1 MERSLGKQIFGSDI
15 RMILFLWI
23 LVLALW
29 LVKLYWHRRHFFILA
44 SRIPGPE
51 KIPFF
56 GVALEI
62 IGKPRDDI
70 LKILLSYYRN
80 SPDIFKFW
88 LGHILFIGVSKPEHM
103 EIVLTNPN
111 TMNKSHLVAFT
122 KPYMGD
128 GLFSAT
134 EDIWKRHRK
143 LINPVFNQKAL
154 NSFIACFSEK
164 CDILIGILGKHVG
177 QSNFNIYEKMAG
189 CTLDIICETAMG
201 LEVEAQTSS
210 NFYGRLLDKAMELV
224 TYRMFHLYYHPKI
237 IFDMNPMGKQL
248 GKLVT
253 KLNGFSQKIIAERRT
268 EFERKLRGDCIE
280 EEDDKNFKT
289 FLELLLEISHKGIR
303 FTDQEIQD
311 EVNTFISAGSDTTAV
326 ALSFCCMTLGM
337 YPEYQ
342 QKVYEEA
349 IEVLGQDRYPTKADL
364 PKLKFT
370 EMFIKETLR
379 LFPIGPFLLRVAS
392 DDFKM
397 DDLTIP
403 KDSIILI
410 GIMHLHRSPKYWE
423 NPLKFDPYRF
433 LPEKFSKV
441 HPYSYLPFSG
451 GPRVCIG
458 YRYAMIVM
466 KLILSKIVRKFEL
479 KTEYKSIEE
488 IQLKINLMM
497 RPSNG
502 FKVTLQPRE

>member
-1 MERSLGKQIFGSDI
+1 MERSLGKHIFGSDI
-15 RMILFLWI
+15 RMILFLLI

-29 LVKLYWHRRHFFILA
+29 LVKLYWDRRQFFILA

-51 KIPFF
+51 KMPFF
-56 GVALEI
+56 GVVVDI
-62 IGKPRDDI
+62 IGKPIDEI
-70 LKILLSYYRN
+70 FETFLNYFRN
-80 SPDIFKFW
+80 SPDIFKLWF
-88 LGHILFIGVSKPEHM
+88 GHMLIIGVSKPEHM

-111 TMNKSHLVAFT
+111 TMNKSHLVDFT

-128 GLFSAT
+128 GLFSAS

-164 CDILIGILGKHVG
+164 CEILIGILGKHVG
-177 QSNFNIYEKMAG
+177 QPNFNIYEKMSG
-189 CTLDIICETAMG
+189 CTLDTICETAMG
-201 LEVEAQTSS
+201 LKVEAQKSS
-210 NFYGRLLDKAMELV
+210 NPYGRLLDKLMELI
-224 TYRMFHLYYHPKI
+224 TYRIFHVYYHPEI
-237 IFDMNPMGKQL
+237 IFDMNPIGREFRE
-248 GKLVT
+248 VT
-253 KLNGFSQKIIAERRT
+253 DKLNEFSQKIIAERKT
-268 EFERKLRGDCIE
+268 EFEQKLRGDCIE
-280 EEDDKNFKT
+280 EDEKHIKT
-289 FLELLLEISHKGIR
+289 FLDLLLEISHKGIK
-303 FTDQEIQD
+303 FTDQEMQD

-349 IEVLGQDRYPTKADL
+349 IEVLGQDRYPTKADI
-364 PKLKFT
+364 PKLQFT

-379 LFPIGPFLLRVAS
+379 LFPIAPLFLRVAS
-392 DDFKM
+392 DDFRM
-397 DDLTIP
+397 DNLTIP

-423 NPLKFDPYRF
+423 DPLKFDPNRF
-433 LPEKFSKV
+433 LPEKLSKM

-451 GPRVCIG
+451 GPRICFG
-458 YRYAMIVM
+458 YRYAMIIM
-466 KLILSKIVRKFEL
+466 KLILSKIIRKFEL